1 MNDKTLAW
9 LLQEDN
15 PSLRH
20 AVLTDLLPKTCT
32 DDEVVQTKKLIML
45 TGIVPKFLGLQNAD
59 GSWGTEDTFYTNKYQ
74 GTVWTL
80 LILAELYADP
90 QDERVQKACSFIL
103 QHCFCP
109 ETGGFSTGERRQSKT
124 GNTTLVIPCLTGNM
138 VFTLIRLGWFEDER
152 VQRAI
157 DWICT
162 YQRTDDG
169 DTPPPQG
176 EMYDRYRYCWGSHS
190 CHMGVAKSFKA
201 LIEIPEGKRN
211 ASVCAK
217 IDEIGEYFLKHHLY
231 KKSHHL
237 EQVSKPGW
245 TKFGFPLMYQTD
257 ALELL
262 SLFARLKIHDP
273 RLSDAIE
280 LVEKKKNAQGVW
292 KLENSYNDKLLFPIE
307 EKGKDSKWIT
317 LRALICLQEYQTNT

>member
-1 MNDKTLAW
+1 MKEKDLAW

-20 AVLTDLLPKTCT
+20 AVLTTLLHKTCN
-32 DDEVVQTKKLIML
+32 DGEVVQNKKQIMQ
-45 TGIVPKFLGLQNAD
+45 TGIVPKILGLQNED
-59 GSWGTEDTFYTNKYQ
+59 GSWGTADTFYTNKYQ

-90 QDERVQKACSFIL
+90 QDNHVQRACSFIL
-103 QHCFCP
+103 QHCYCP
-109 ETGGFSTGERRQSKT
+109 ESGGFSTGQRKSSKT
-124 GNTTLVIPCLTGNM
+124 GNATLVIPCLTGNM
-138 VFTLIRLGWFEDER
+138 VFALIRLGWFDDER
-152 VQRAI
+152 VQKAI
-157 DWICT
+157 DWICR

-176 EMYDRYRYCWGSHS
+176 EMYDRYRDCWGSHS

-201 LIEIPEGKRN
+201 LIEIPEEKRN
-211 ASVCAK
+211 ASVEAK

-231 KKSHHL
+231 KKSHNL
-237 EQVSKPGW
+237 EQVAKLGW
-245 TKFGFPLMYQTD
+245 TRFAFPLMYQTD
-257 ALELL
+257 VLELL

-280 LVEKKKNAQGVW
+280 LVEKKKTAQGVW
-292 KLENSYNDKLLFPIE
+292 KLENTYNDACLFPIE
-307 EKGKDSKWIT
+307 EKGKSSKWIT
-317 LRALICLQEYQTNT
+317 LRALGCLQEYQTMT